1 MLAVLGFATLISF
14 MIVVMR
20 RWATAFVAIIAAPIV
35 FALIA
40 GRGLD
45 LPDMMEAGLETT
57 APTAALLLFAVLY
70 FGLMMDLKLFDPLT
84 NFILRISKGDPLR
97 ISVGTAVVALAVAL
111 DGDGTTTYMIV
122 CSAFI
127 PLYRRLGM
135 NPLIIAV
142 LATMSLGLISGS
154 TPWGGAAT
162 RAISVMNLD
171 AGDYF
176 VPLIPSLALTSV
188 FILLV
193 AVVLG
198 LRERRR
204 VDADLIVELAAE
216 IRAGSR
222 SGGSGGV
229 ATMLGGGAHSA
240 AAAAAAAGIGAGD
253 GSTMAAGAGAA
264 AGAGTATGGVGWR
277 YWFNLVLT
285 VTLLVLL
292 VLDLAPLVILFMVAF
307 VIALLVNVPTRHE
320 QGELIKTHGAN
331 AVPVVILVL
340 AAGIFTGI
348 LSETGMISAMAN
360 SLLSV
365 VPDSLGGLV
374 PLFTALISIP
384 LGFFMSNDAFFF
396 GILPVLAESASTYGI
411 HPMEIARAGVVGQ
424 MAHMIGPASA
434 PLWVLLGL
442 LKKELGDFQRFAI
455 GWVVVVSLIF
465 AGFCVLTGAI
475 SVSL

>member
-35 FALIA
+35 FAIIA

-45 LPDMMEAGLETT
+45 LPDMMEVGLETT

-70 FGLMMDLKLFDPLT
+70 FGLMMDLKLFDPMT
-84 NFILRISKGDPLR
+84 NFILRVSKGDPLR
-97 ISVGTAVVALAVAL
+97 IVVGTAVVALAVAL

-135 NPLIIAV
+135 NPLVIAV

-162 RAISVMNLD
+162 RAISVMHLD

-176 VPLIPSLALTSV
+176 VPLIPSLALTAV
-188 FILLV
+188 CILLV

-204 VDADLIVELAAE
+204 VDADKIVELAAE
-216 IRAGSR
+216 LRAGST
-222 SGGSGGV
+222 GSGGV
-229 ATMLGGGAHSA
+229 ATLLGGG
-240 AAAAAAAGIGAGD
+240 
-253 GSTMAAGAGAA
+253 
-264 AGAGTATGGVGWR
+264 GAGTGTTTGPGGTAGATAAPARLGWR
-277 YWFNLVLT
+277 YWFNLALT
-285 VTLLVLL
+285 VVLLTLL

-348 LSETGMISAMAN
+348 LSETGMITAMAE

-365 VPDSLGGLV
+365 VPDSLGALV
-374 PLFTALISIP
+374 PLFTALIGIP
-384 LGFFMSNDAFFF
+384 LSFFMSNDAYFF
-396 GILPVLAESASTYGI
+396 GILPVLAESASSYGI

-442 LKKELGDFQRFAI
+442 LKKELGDFQRFAF
-455 GWVVVVSLIF
+455 GWVLLMSLVF
-465 AGFCVLTGAI
+465 TGFCVLTGAI
-475 SVSL
+475 SIPL